1 MHARADTD
9 LLTHGWYLTLSVID
23 TGLDLENHCHSSLRR
38 SNSHII
44 SHKGKRDGGNKKK
57 GQRRRAWRRAR
68 RGRGS
73 RLICEVFFFFV
84 LFSIKEDSPP
94 KKPIHHSAPLS
105 CFLDTSERYPGSKKT
120 SLNAGIKPHLH
131 LLKTSNLFLNTVRV
145 DKERRKKSQNVNTY
159 TMHCSQNA
167 SR

>member
-1 MHARADTD
+1 MKEGEARE
-9 LLTHGWYLTLSVID
+9 G
-23 TGLDLENHCHSSLRR
+23 E
-38 SNSHII
+38 
-44 SHKGKRDGGNKKK
+44 
-57 GQRRRAWRRAR
+57 
-68 RGRGS
+68 
-73 RLICEVFFFFV
+73 RLICEVFFFV

-94 KKPIHHSAPLS
+94 KKPIHHSAPLN
-105 CFLDTSERYPGSKKT
+105 CLLDTSERYPGSKKT

-159 TMHCSQNA
+159 TMHSSQNA

>member
-1 MHARADTD
+1 ME
-9 LLTHGWYLTLSVID
+9 GI
-23 TGLDLENHCHSSLRR
+23 
-38 SNSHII
+38 
-44 SHKGKRDGGNKKK
+44 KK
-57 GQRRRAWRRAR
+57 GTEEESMKEGEAR
-68 RGRGS
+68 EGE
-73 RLICEVFFFFV
+73 RLICEVFFFV

-94 KKPIHHSAPLS
+94 KKPIHHSAPLN
-105 CFLDTSERYPGSKKT
+105 CLLDTSERYPGSKKT

-159 TMHCSQNA
+159 TMHSSQNA